1 MPKQSKIKY
10 KFTKNTIHFILWWPS
25 AAGHGFL
32 SVLFWSGGNI
42 HRDTPLEKTEFFL
55 SCEYHLQVSFWL
67 RVEHSV
73 YFSFFLLGSHLAW
86 THKSFVNAAKVCVSS
101 YLQRFFL
108 VRQILFPWRYSSHLD
123 FIFAPP
129 LLSIPP
135 KGGILW

>member
-10 KFTKNTIHFILWWPS
+10 KFTKNTIDFILWWPS

-129 LLSIPP
+129 LLCIPP
-135 KGGILW
+135 KRGILW